1 VVGVLAAQRTSQQR
15 ALAGQAGFLA
25 AAAVAAARLLLVELL
40 ALAELA
46 VPAS

>member
-1 VVGVLAAQRTSQQR
+1 VVGVLAAQRTLQQR
-15 ALAGQAGFLA
+15 VLAGLAGSPA

-40 ALAELA
+40 ALAGLA